1 MKIAI
6 IEDDNNYRD
15 CFVKGLNTFPDCAVI
30 HSLSNAL
37 NISKHFY
44 NELPDIA
51 LIDIN
56 MPGLNGFDAVK
67 EITENFPT
75 VQCIMLTIN
84 NDLDMVIKSME
95 IGAKGYLLKNKDSI
109 VKIVDSMRMLHSGN
123 FNEEFPLNGSLAN
136 RVLQHFV
143 TKEKNTN
150 EKLEEYKLTTRQIEV
165 LKHLHQGKSYKQI
178 ATDCNISVETLNSHI
193 RAIYPKLSI
202 KSRGEV
208 SKFFNN

>member
-1 MKIAI
+1 MQIAI
-6 IEDDNNYRD
+6 IEDDTNYRE
-15 CFVKGLNTFPDCAVI
+15 CLVKGLNTFPDCIVI

-44 NELPDIA
+44 ADMPDIA

-56 MPGLNGFDAVK
+56 MPGLDGFDAVK
-67 EITENFPT
+67 EIAQKFPT

-95 IGAKGYLLKNKDSI
+95 MGAKGYLLKNKDSI

-143 TKEKNTN
+143 TKEKHTS
-150 EKLEEYKLTTRQIEV
+150 ESLDEYHLTARQKEV

-178 ATDCNISVETLNSHI
+178 AQECNISVETLNSHI

-202 KSRGEV
+202 KSRGEI

>member
-1 MKIAI
+1 MQIAI
-6 IEDDNNYRD
+6 IEDDTNYRE
-15 CFVKGLNTFPDCAVI
+15 CFVKGLNTFPDCTVV

-37 NISKHFY
+37 NIAKHFY
-44 NELPDIA
+44 ANIPDIA

-56 MPGLNGFDAVK
+56 MPGLDGFEAVK
-67 EITENFPT
+67 EITQKFPT

-109 VKIVDSMRMLHSGN
+109 VKIVDSMRMLHNGN

-143 TKEKNTN
+143 TKEKHTS
-150 EKLEEYKLTTRQIEV
+150 EKLDEYQLTPRQKEV
-165 LKHLHQGKSYKQI
+165 LKFLHQGKSYKLI
-178 ATDCNISVETLNSHI
+178 AQECNISVETLNSHI
-193 RAIYPKLSI
+193 RAIYPKLNI
-202 KSRGEV
+202 KSRGEI